1 MVCMSILLYVNVIDL
16 LIHYIGSAILKE
28 KYDKMVDAIN
38 SGVVDETKATCK
50 TNGFKRQITHVWFE
64 LISAMME
71 QWLIEGKFSQKEVL
85 MLSCDMLAAGI
96 DTVNLG
102 HCVIYHVQT
111 STSNS

>member
-1 MVCMSILLYVNVIDL
+1 
-16 LIHYIGSAILKE
+16 
-28 KYDKMVDAIN
+28 MVDAIN

-50 TNGFKRQITHVWFE
+50 TSTFKHQLTHIWFE

-71 QWLIEGKFSQKEVL
+71 QWLIEGNLSQKEVL

-102 HCVIYHVQT
+102 YYN
-111 STSNS
+111 STKL